1 MDLFTIA
8 SVDKMKEINEVL
20 TERKATSENPL
31 HATFSVEKD
40 QEAKKIKANKGD
52 AKDYSG
58 TLIIEEVQSEQ
69 EFNIFVFIFLL
80 TLVFGVL
87 IIIFLKKLKKLTHGA
102 EDHEGEN
109 FDGTEGIELAEEV

>member
-1 MDLFTIA
+1 M
-8 SVDKMKEINEVL
+8 
-20 TERKATSENPL
+20 
-31 HATFSVEKD
+31 
-40 QEAKKIKANKGD
+40 
-52 AKDYSG
+52 
-58 TLIIEEVQSEQ
+58 IIEEVQSEQ

-109 FDGTEGIELAEEV
+109 FDGTEGFELAEEV